1 MKILVVEDDSLKRE
15 FIEYFLQSRD
25 NIEIKSFHSVRPA
38 IAYAIEYSNEIDGII
53 LDLGLTSYD
62 YSDDYDFKKGLELVE
77 ELTKKGIRIP
87 ILIYSDAYI
96 NLTKVIEEHRNVK
109 YQMDEY
115 DSYTLRQFV
124 NWL

>member
-1 MKILVVEDDSLKRE
+1 MRILVVEDDKMKRQ
-15 FIEYFLQSRD
+15 FIEDFLEER
-25 NIEIKSFHSVRPA
+25 NIDMYSFRSIIPSINYTLRHAS
-38 IAYAIEYSNEIDGII
+38 EIDGII

-62 YSDDYDFKKGLELVE
+62 YTDDYDFKKGLQLVE

-87 ILIYSDAYI
+87 ILIYSDTYI
-96 NLTKVIEEHRNVK
+96 NLSKVMKEHRNVK

-115 DSYTLRQFV
+115 DPHILRQFI